1 MKSPQEPNKG
11 PQWPWHNPAALEGV
25 ACDENVDPGL
35 ERGERSLPPKL
46 HLHNDEEIPRTFDL
60 SVQVHGARVR
70 VQLAGAEVV
79 FLIPLRDGDD
89 DVVTRVCRGGSDA
102 EDLGGDDDVGL
113 EAEVIVGDS
122 QRRVLT
128 LQVVWT
134 ALPLAAPAGGEQ
146 EAAQGKVTLFTWH
159 F

>member
-1 MKSPQEPNKG
+1 MKSPHEPNKG
-11 PQWPWHNPAALEGV
+11 PQWPWHNSAALEGV

-46 HLHNDEEIPRTFDL
+46 HLHGDEEIPRTFDL
-60 SVQVHGARVR
+60 SVQVHGTRVR

-102 EDLGGDDDVGL
+102 EDLGGDDNVGL

-128 LQVVWT
+128 FQVVWT
-134 ALPLAAPAGGEQ
+134 AHPLAAPAGG
-146 EAAQGKVTLFTWH
+146 
-159 F
+159 